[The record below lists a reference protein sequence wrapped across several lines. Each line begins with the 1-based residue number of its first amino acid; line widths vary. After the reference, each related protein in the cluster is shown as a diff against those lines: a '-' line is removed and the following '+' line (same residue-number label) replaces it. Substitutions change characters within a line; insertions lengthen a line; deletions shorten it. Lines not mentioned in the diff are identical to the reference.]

1 MNSKENKKKIY
12 ILNALIVIMLIFIW
26 GHSMVPAVQS
36 SEESGYWATYL
47 IPILKMFVGEKLA
60 TEYLVRKLAHFSEYA
75 VFGFIV
81 SLRVRQSQKLDI
93 KLIGKAEGAS
103 FLTAFLDESI
113 QVVSGR
119 GPMITDV
126 WIDSLGAFT
135 GILICSLI
143 VFVAERRKNARRTS

>member
-1 MNSKENKKKIY
+1 MNKENKKKIY
-12 ILNALIVIMLIFIW
+12 ILNALIVVMLIFIW
-26 GHSMVPAVQS
+26 GHSMIPAAES

-47 IPILKMFVGEKLA
+47 IPILKIFVGEKLA

-81 SLRVRQSQKLDI
+81 ALRLKQTERLDVR
-93 KLIGKAEGAS
+93 LIGKAEGAS

-126 WIDSLGAFT
+126 WIDSAGAFT
-135 GILICSLI
+135 GILFCSLI
-143 VFVAERRKNARRTS
+143 IFLTERIKHARRAS

>member
-93 KLIGKAEGAS
+93 KLIGKSEGAS

>member
-12 ILNALIVIMLIFIW
+12 ILNALIIIMLIFIW

-47 IPILKMFVGEKLA
+47 IPILKVFVGEKLA

-81 SLRVRQSQKLDI
+81 ALRVKQSQKLDI

-126 WIDSLGAFT
+126 WIDSCGAFT
-135 GILICSLI
+135 GILVCSLI
-143 VFVAERRKNARRTS
+143 LFVAERRRHARRTS

>member
-81 SLRVRQSQKLDI
+81 SLRVKQSQKLDI
-93 KLIGKAEGAS
+93 KLIGKSEGAS

>member
-113 QVVSGR
+113 QVLSGR

-126 WIDSLGAFT
+126 WIDSFGAFT
-135 GILICSLI
+135 GILLCSLI
-143 VFVAERRKNARRTS
+143 VFVAERRKHARRTS

>member
-1 MNSKENKKKIY
+1 MNSKENKKNIY

-113 QVVSGR
+113 QVLSGR

-126 WIDSLGAFT
+126 WIDSFGAFT
-135 GILICSLI
+135 GIFLCSLI
-143 VFVAERRKNARRTS
+143 VFVAERRKHARRTS

>member
-47 IPILKMFVGEKLA
+47 IPILKMFVGEKLV

-81 SLRVRQSQKLDI
+81 SLRVKQSQKLDI
-93 KLIGKAEGAS
+93 KLIGKSEGAS

>member
-1 MNSKENKKKIY
+1 
-12 ILNALIVIMLIFIW
+12 
-26 GHSMVPAVQS
+26 MVPAVQS